1 MESTLT
7 KTITEAEALEDIVE
21 WSLDKPLWQRD
32 ALRRLLTRETLS
44 EQDFLETLQIA
55 KGDLEKAIPISS
67 DHIPSSLAAN
77 QTVNINGLKNTQHVN
92 ALEEGQSLSFQKGVG
107 ITVVY
112 GDNGSGKSGY
122 ARILKSACRARVK
135 DKNLIKPNIYNQ
147 NPGTPNAEI
156 NFSVNDQNQS
166 YKWEQ
171 GLPSKS
177 ELSAISV
184 FDANTASV
192 HVDEENDVAYIPFPL
207 ELLSRLSKVVLKVQ
221 SNVKSEIEQIQ
232 SQTPQ
237 SLKEPS
243 CTEGSE
249 MWNLAKNIRPEI
261 NVDEVERL
269 SILTESETKEL
280 EKLNLDLSKDP
291 IKQARVLGELKQRI
305 QTLQSKIK
313 KFHEHSSSD
322 YLKEVQD
329 KFKTYQTKKQSS
341 KLAAE
346 GLFQNTPIKDV
357 GSDVWLSLWESA
369 RNFSEQKAYPKKA
382 FPNIEEDASCV
393 LCQQPLSDNAKTRL
407 ISFDRFVKDDAKKKE
422 LESKQ
427 EYELLMNNLHSES
440 ISRSEIGE
448 LMRMIKGQLEEDALA
463 KVIKSSLIQTQWR
476 MRTFKRNVLVS
487 IDLIPPPGETLDDK
501 LSGIIADIQKRID
514 NLSSEENSERR
525 TTLINRRNALNDRKW
540 LSSVKEDFLL
550 EIDRQKNIKTLNSI
564 FRKSNTRGITDKS
577 TDIAKKLV
585 NDVLRLEFAK
595 EVGKLNLGTLGIE
608 LNHSQSKA
616 GSPLFAISLIG
627 NPREKKISA
636 ILSEGEFRCIALAAF
651 LAEQATSQSKSSLV
665 FDDPVC
671 SLDHMHRE
679 DVANR
684 LAEEGQ
690 NRQIIIFTHDLAFL
704 FLLDSICRDK
714 STNITYRW
722 VHKTDTKIGL
732 CKQTPPN
739 KALPVSDAIQSLEND
754 LSNKRFLYENGNH
767 SEWISSVNSYQT
779 ELRMLW
785 ERAVEEAVS
794 PVVKRFR
801 NKVETGDLI
810 KLTIITEQDCND
822 MREGYKKYSQLL
834 HTQGDDLTPKTPH
847 PDKVAEEIERIKNWV
862 NSIFE
867 RQKQIRS
874 RS

>member
-1 MESTLT
+1 MDLTLT
-7 KTITEAEALEDIVE
+7 KTTTEAEALEDIVQ

-32 ALRRLLTRETLS
+32 ALRRLLTKDTLS
-44 EQDFLETLQIA
+44 EQDFSEILAIA
-55 KGDLEKAIPISS
+55 KGAADNAIPITTE
-67 DHIPSSLAAN
+67 HIPSSAAAN
-77 QTVNINGLKNTQHVN
+77 QTVNICGLNNVQYVN

-122 ARILKSACRARVK
+122 ARILKSACRARIK
-135 DKNLIKPNIYNQ
+135 DRHLIKPNIYNQ
-147 NPGTPNAEI
+147 NPGIPNAEI
-156 NFSVNDQNQS
+156 SFSVNDQNQS
-166 YKWEQ
+166 HKWKQ
-171 GLPSKS
+171 GQQSQS

-207 ELLSRLSKVVLKVQ
+207 ELLSRLSKVVLNVQ
-221 SNVKSEIEQIQ
+221 SNVKSDIKQIQ
-232 SQTPQ
+232 NQTPQ

-249 MWNLAKNIRPEI
+249 IWNLVKNIHTEI
-261 NVDEVERL
+261 KIDEIDRL
-269 SILTESETKEL
+269 STLTEDETKEL

-291 IKQARVLGELKQRI
+291 IKQAQALGVIKQRI

-322 YLKEVQD
+322 SLKEVQD

-346 GLFQNTPIKDV
+346 GLFQNSPIKDV
-357 GSDVWLSLWESA
+357 GSDVWLSLWEAA
-369 RNFSEQKAYPKKA
+369 RNFSEQKAYPKRA
-382 FPNIEEDASCV
+382 FPNIESDSSCV

-407 ISFDRFVKDDAKKKE
+407 TSFDIFVKDDAKKKE

-427 EYELLMNNLHSES
+427 EYESLMNNLRSES
-440 ISRSEIGE
+440 IGRSEIGE

-463 KVIKSSLIQTQWR
+463 KTIKSSLIQTQWR
-476 MRTFKRNVLVS
+476 MRAFKKNVLVS
-487 IDLIPPPGETLDDK
+487 FELIPPAGEALDDK
-501 LSGIIADIQKRID
+501 LSCIIMDIQKRID

-525 TTLINRRNALNDRKW
+525 TALINRLNGLNDRKW
-540 LSSVKEDFLL
+540 LNSVKKDFLL
-550 EIDRQKNIKTLNSI
+550 EVDRQKTIKSLSKILNEA
-564 FRKSNTRGITDKS
+564 KTRGITDRS
-577 TDIAKKLV
+577 TEISNKLV

-608 LNHSQSKA
+608 LNHSQTKA

-627 NPREKKISA
+627 NPREKRISA

-651 LAEQATSQSKSSLV
+651 LAEQATSKSKSTLV

-684 LAEEGQ
+684 LSEEGQ
-690 NRQIIIFTHDLAFL
+690 NRQIIVFTHDLAFL
-704 FLLDSICRDK
+704 FLLESICRDK
-714 STNITYRW
+714 STNIAYRW
-722 VHKTDTKIGL
+722 IHKTDAKVGL
-732 CKQTPPN
+732 CKQTPPI

-754 LSNKRFLYENGNH
+754 LNNKRYLYDNGNH
-767 SEWISSVNSYQT
+767 SEWISSVNSYQI

-785 ERAVEEAVS
+785 ERAVEQAVS
-794 PVVKRFR
+794 PVVKRFK
-801 NKVETGDLI
+801 NKVETVGLI
-810 KLTIITEQDCND
+810 KLTVINEQDCTD
-822 MREGYKKYSQLL
+822 MREGYSNCSQLL
-834 HTQGDDLTPKTPH
+834 HTQGDDLTQKIPH
-847 PDKVAEEIERIKNWV
+847 PDKVKEEITRIKNWV
-862 NSIFE
+862 ASILS
-867 RQKQIRS
+867 RQRKPTP
-874 RS
+874 